1 MRESRKSGF
10 CEGRTTARGASTR
23 HLTNS
28 VIHDANPVFDRKRLL
43 FRYDNGMEE
52 KIKVNRHLYEAG
64 K

>member
-1 MRESRKSGF
+1 MQGKGDLSG
-10 CEGRTTARGASTR
+10 SD

-52 KIKVNRHLYEAG
+52 KNKVNRHLYEAG